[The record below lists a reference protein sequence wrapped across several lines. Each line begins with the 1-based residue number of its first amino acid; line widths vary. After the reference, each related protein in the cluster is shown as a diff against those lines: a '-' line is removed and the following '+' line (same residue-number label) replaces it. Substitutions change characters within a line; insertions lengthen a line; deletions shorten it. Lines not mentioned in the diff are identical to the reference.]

1 MILAVLGLPGGPAHH
16 NGFGC
21 SRIIFFIGNMAM
33 IQFTSEEDLKYMMK
47 SVCYQSSIYEAN
59 GFGLQDS
66 YSAVL

>member
-1 MILAVLGLPGGPAHH
+1 MVLPTTMGLGAAGL
-16 NGFGC
+16 F
-21 SRIIFFIGNMAM
+21 FFIGNMAM

>member
-1 MILAVLGLPGGPAHH
+1 MGLGAAGL
-16 NGFGC
+16 F
-21 SRIIFFIGNMAM
+21 FFIGNMAM